1 MLFAVLSMHKRLKV
15 FRASGERED
24 IRGHLRSFPWDI
36 LEAEVNRQNRS
47 PSLPSGL
54 ANTPPPF
61 LPCRLLTLTVGQVL
75 GFASLQKLD
84 LSYNSLTGPI
94 SPYISTILPSLK
106 LLNLD
111 DNGLLG
117 HLPPDLGN
125 LTHLEYLILS
135 RNEFEGPIPSSLGN
149 LIHLKDLQLW
159 RNKLT
164 GPPPLSSPLLH
175 DHGLTGSIPPSFG
188 NLKSLLRMN
197 IDSCMLSGPI
207 PEELGNLTT
216 LRELYCFDNRLSGYL
231 SPALFGMVNL
241 QYLGL
246 NGNQLTG
253 PIPNEIG

>member
-1 MLFAVLSMHKRLKV
+1 MLFAVLSLHKRLKV

-36 LEAEVNRQNRS
+36 LEAEVNRHNRS
-47 PSLPSGL
+47 APAPGMPSRPTS
-54 ANTPPPF
+54 APCPF
-61 LPCRLLTLTVGQVL
+61 DLVPLTLSAGQVL
-75 GFASLQKLD
+75 GFSALQKLD
-84 LSYNSLTGPI
+84 LSFNSLTGPI

-164 GPPPLSSPLLH
+164 G
-175 DHGLTGSIPPSFG
+175 SIPPSFG

-207 PEELGNLTT
+207 PEELGNLST